1 MPVFKLRL
9 DDSDDLL
16 QYRKI
21 SVVQALTARQLP
33 DPLNRIQFGA
43 VGRQVIQHKVLDV

>member
-16 QYRKI
+16 QYGKI
-21 SVVQALTARQLP
+21 VQALTARQLP
-33 DPLNRIQFGA
+33 DPLNRARFGA
-43 VGRQVIQHKVLDV
+43 VGRQVIQHTVLDV